1 MKEFLTQI
9 NTFLKENKKLVVATV
24 VRTWG
29 SAPRQV
35 GACMIVSEEGDIL
48 GSVSGGC
55 VEGAVLKKI
64 EEVFADGQ
72 PQYLKF
78 NVTNDKAWSVGLSCG
93 GELDVF
99 VEMFLAHTAPDI
111 WRELNLAFENNRR
124 ALLFSSLSE
133 KLPSLKFLRA
143 SDGKIIGNNTDAAL
157 EKYLEL
163 QTAYTKTHTVELESQ
178 KYLVQVFPKK
188 SKLIIIGATHITVD
202 LVAFAQ
208 AFEFETIV
216 IDPRGIFT
224 EKINFPVRPDR
235 MITDWPAEV
244 LSEFE
249 LDESAFGI
257 LLTHDPKIDD
267 QALHIFFNSDIA
279 YIGALGSKKSH
290 EKRVQRLEEAGYSE
304 NLIRKIHAPIGLDIH
319 AKTAKEIALS
329 IMAELIK
336 IRNG

>member
-1 MKEFLTQI
+1 M
-9 NTFLKENKKLVVATV
+9 ATV

-35 GACMIVSEEGDIL
+35 GACMIVSNDGDIL

-55 VEGAVLKKI
+55 VEGAVLKKV
-64 EEVFADGQ
+64 EEVFADGL

-78 NVTNDKAWSVGLSCG
+78 NVSNDMAWSVGLSCG
-93 GELDVF
+93 GALDVF
-99 VEMFLAHTAPDI
+99 VEMFPAHTSPDI
-111 WRELNLAFENNRR
+111 WRELNAAFENNRR
-124 ALLFSSLSE
+124 VLLLSSLSE
-133 KLPSLKFLRA
+133 KLPSLKFLRTV
-143 SDGKIIGNNTDAAL
+143 DGKIIGKIPDVAL
-157 EKYLEL
+157 EKYLEH
-163 QTAYTKTHTVELESQ
+163 QTATIKSQTFELENQ
-178 KYLVQVFPKK
+178 MYFAQVFPKK
-188 SKLIIIGATHITVD
+188 SKLIIIGSTHITVD
-202 LVAFAQ
+202 LVALANTFD
-208 AFEFETIV
+208 FETIV

-235 MITDWPAEV
+235 MITDWPAEI

-267 QALHIFFNSDIA
+267 QALHIFLNSDIA

-290 EKRVQRLEEAGYSE
+290 EKRVQRLEEAGFPE
-304 NLIRKIHAPIGLDIH
+304 NIIRKIHAPVGLDIH

-336 IRNG
+336 IRNE